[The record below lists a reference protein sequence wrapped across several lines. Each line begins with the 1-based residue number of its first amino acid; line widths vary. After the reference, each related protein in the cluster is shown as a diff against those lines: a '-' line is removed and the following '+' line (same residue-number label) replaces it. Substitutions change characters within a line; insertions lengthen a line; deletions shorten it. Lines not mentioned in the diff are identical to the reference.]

1 MRGLAKFGLITV
13 GAGLVLGFGTAGWMH
28 AHRTDVGTRSSP
40 ADQRTKSGLSSSPL
54 VLNGSGT
61 NTNSMGD
68 SAELR
73 VTSEGGQGLGQV
85 LGGSGSGAESG
96 TPASGNAGSSSSS
109 GSGGAGGSGAD
120 QLPTPSQFH
129 VYDQYK
135 NNATAL
141 YIDTKPGTGK
151 AVEKGSVVT
160 MDYRGWLTDGKE
172 FDETYARGK
181 QFTFTEGAGTVIDG
195 FAQAMWGMKAGGQR
209 RLIIPPTVGYGAAGK
224 DPVPPDAVLVFD
236 VELVSVQ

>member
-1 MRGLAKFGLITV
+1 MRGLVKFGLITV
-13 GAGLVLGFGTAGWMH
+13 GVGMVVGLGTAGWMY
-28 AHRTDVGTRSSP
+28 AHREEDDGVVSTSARS
-40 ADQRTKSGLSSSPL
+40 AAKSNLSNGPL
-54 VLNGSGT
+54 VLNGGGSNPGSSNDSGLKVT
-61 NTNSMGD
+61 ND
-68 SAELR
+68 
-73 VTSEGGQGLGQV
+73 GGQGLGQV
-85 LGGSGSGAESG
+85 LGGSNSGKLGNSSNGESGGSGTA
-96 TPASGNAGSSSSS
+96 
-109 GSGGAGGSGAD
+109 GSGGSNGAGTD

-135 NNATAL
+135 NSATAL
-141 YIDTKPGTGK
+141 YIDTKPGTGS
-151 AVEKGSVVT
+151 AVGKGSVIT

-195 FAQAMWGMKAGGQR
+195 FAQAMWGMKSGGQR